1 MAYFFCLCNNGKLEK
16 NTPIFYTYSYSKFLS
31 RLKSVRVLI
40 LDDIGLKMY
49 SLEESRDILE
59 IAEVRYNKVS
69 TILVGQVSH
78 TKLYK
83 LFQYTTILI

>member
-1 MAYFFCLCNNGKLEK
+1 
-16 NTPIFYTYSYSKFLS
+16 
-31 RLKSVRVLI
+31 
-40 LDDIGLKMY
+40 MY

-78 TKLYK
+78 TKWYK
-83 LFQYTTILI
+83 LFPDQL